1 MYSLK
6 HIFIISKNVYTIYTK
21 TMLSNSIYKLTKFK
35 LIIPFRIKK
44 YIIDDVNTTV
54 TLIKF
59 FIKLYIY

>member
-44 YIIDDVNTTV
+44 YIIDDVNTT
-54 TLIKF
+54 IN
-59 FIKLYIY
+59 